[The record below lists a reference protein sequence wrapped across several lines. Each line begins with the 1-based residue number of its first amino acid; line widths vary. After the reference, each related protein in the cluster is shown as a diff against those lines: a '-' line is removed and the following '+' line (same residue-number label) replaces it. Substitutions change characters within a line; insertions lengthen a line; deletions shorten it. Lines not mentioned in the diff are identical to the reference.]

1 MRIEEFVYNRCY
13 KIDENGN
20 VYNLDGTIKKIQI
33 ADKRANTK
41 YYSFGV
47 KIDNRIYRCKVHRFQ
62 AYVKYKDLIY
72 KEKICV
78 RHLDGDSLN
87 NSIDNIEIGS
97 WTDNRLDI
105 KKEIRMSLAKNA
117 TKRVTKY
124 SKTLQKIISE
134 DRIKNKLSYRDL
146 EIKYS
151 IPYSSIY
158 GMINRYKYDS

>member
-1 MRIEEFVYNRCY
+1 MRIEEPVYNRGY
-13 KIDENGN
+13 KIDEKGN

-78 RHLDGDSLN
+78 RHLDGNSLN

-105 KKEIRMSLAKNA
+105 KKEIRTSLAKMQ
-117 TKRVTKY
+117 
-124 SKTLQKIISE
+124 QKELLSTQ
-134 DRIKNKLSYRDL
+134 KL
-146 EIKYS
+146 
-151 IPYSSIY
+151 
-158 GMINRYKYDS
+158 YKK

>member
-1 MRIEEFVYNRCY
+1 M
-13 KIDENGN
+13 
-20 VYNLDGTIKKIQI
+20 
-33 ADKRANTK
+33 
-41 YYSFGV
+41 
-47 KIDNRIYRCKVHRFQ
+47 
-62 AYVKYKDLIY
+62 
-72 KEKICV
+72 
-78 RHLDGDSLN
+78 RHLDGNSLN

-105 KKEIRMSLAKNA
+105 KKEIRTSLAKNA

-151 IPYSSIY
+151 IPCSSIY

>member
-1 MRIEEFVYNRCY
+1 MRIEEFVYNRGY
-13 KIDENGN
+13 KIDEKGN
-20 VYNLDGTIKKIQI
+20 VYNLDGTVKKIQI

-78 RHLDGDSLN
+78 RHLDGNSLN

-105 KKEIRMSLAKNA
+105 KKEIRTSLAKMQ
-117 TKRVTKY
+117 
-124 SKTLQKIISE
+124 QKE
-134 DRIKNKLSYRDL
+134 LLSTQEL
-146 EIKYS
+146 
-151 IPYSSIY
+151 
-158 GMINRYKYDS
+158 YKK